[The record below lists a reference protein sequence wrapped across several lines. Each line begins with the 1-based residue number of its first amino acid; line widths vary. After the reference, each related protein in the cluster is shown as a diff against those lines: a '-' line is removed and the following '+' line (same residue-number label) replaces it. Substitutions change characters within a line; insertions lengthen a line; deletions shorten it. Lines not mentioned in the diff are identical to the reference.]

1 MKTSAYEQ
9 TQSFLNK
16 AFKILKMDPRFEM
29 ALKTPGR
36 EVRVELVIDLD
47 DGTIGN
53 FIGYRVQ
60 HDDSRGPY
68 KGGLRYHPGVEID
81 EIRSLASLMTWK
93 TAVINIPFGGA
104 KGGITCNPKDLSD
117 REKQRLTRAFVDKI
131 HDIIGPHQDIPAPD
145 MGTSSKEM
153 AWIMDEYSARHGFN
167 PGVVT
172 GKPLDLFGSPGRTA
186 ATGRGVVIALQEHLR
201 RQGQEIKDCRFA
213 IQGFG
218 NVGSWTASLL
228 HELGGRV
235 LAVSD
240 VNGGIYDPRGLDI
253 PTVIKTIE
261 REGSC
266 VKHPHAQ
273 RISNEELLTLDTDVL
288 IPAALGG
295 VLHSENA
302 PQIKA
307 RLIAEAAN
315 HPTTPE
321 ADQYFL
327 EKGIVILPDILC
339 NAGGVTVSYFEWVQN
354 TQNYP
359 WDEELVNQR
368 LSDRMIA
375 AYQDVVNTAAKHQ
388 TDLRTAAF
396 ILGIERVA
404 QATIQ
409 RGRV

>member
-1 MKTSAYEQ
+1 MTGSAYEQ
-9 TQSFLNK
+9 TQFFLDK
-16 AFKILKMDPRFEM
+16 AFRILKIDPRFEM

-36 EVRVELVIDLD
+36 EVRVELVIDMD
-47 DGTIGN
+47 DGSIGN

-68 KGGLRYHPGVEID
+68 KGGLRYHPDVDID
-81 EIRSLASLMTWK
+81 EVRSLASLMTWK

-104 KGGITCNPKDLSD
+104 KGGITCNPKNLSD

-145 MGTSSKEM
+145 MGTSVKEM
-153 AWIMDEYSARHGFN
+153 AWIMHEYSARHGFT

-172 GKPLDLFGSPGRTA
+172 GKPVDLFGSPGRSA
-186 ATGRGVVIALQEHLR
+186 ATGRGVVITLQEHLR
-201 RQGQEIKDCRFA
+201 RQGKELRECRFV

-218 NVGSWTASLL
+218 NVGSWAASLL
-228 HELGGRV
+228 HEQGAKV
-235 LAVSD
+235 LAISD
-240 VNGGIYDPRGLDI
+240 VNGGIYDAKGLDI
-253 PTVIKTIE
+253 PAILKTVDCDGT
-261 REGSC
+261 C
-266 VKHPHAQ
+266 VYHPNVT
-273 RISNEELLTLDTDVL
+273 RISNEDLLTLDTDVL

-295 VLHSENA
+295 VLNSDNA
-302 PQIKA
+302 GQVKA
-307 RLIAEAAN
+307 RIIAEAAN

-321 ADQYFL
+321 ADSLFID
-327 EKGIVILPDILC
+327 KGIVVLPDILC

-359 WDEELVNQR
+359 WEEEIVNQR
-368 LSDRMIA
+368 LKERMIA
-375 AYQDVVNTAAKHQ
+375 AYQDMVATASHHE

-404 QATIQ
+404 RATIQ